1 MITIKT
7 TVTYDLVG
15 LEGEKLKAIIADA
28 DDYEKGLKES
38 GHFWGREDS
47 TTAISITAQQYLDVV
62 FGEENES

>member
-15 LEGEKLKAIIADA
+15 LEGKKLGAMIAYA
-28 DDYEKGLKES
+28 DEYEKGLKEA
-38 GHFWGREDS
+38 GHFWGRQDS

-62 FGEENES
+62 FGEDE